1 MLFGPLFTSNTLK
14 FSPDTSSNTLG
25 KVLSKMLKLSFPVSI
40 SKSTLIFLQDPMLA
54 SLHPGI
60 ESSKP
65 CICSIVNGKVIDPS
79 TDVGAAVVVVVV
91 VVVVVELGPDSMEK
105 IC

>member
-1 MLFGPLFTSNTLK
+1 
-14 FSPDTSSNTLG
+14 
-25 KVLSKMLKLSFPVSI
+25 
-40 SKSTLIFLQDPMLA
+40 MLA

-79 TDVGAAVVVVVV
+79 TAVGAAVVVVVV